1 MAIARSSVMR
11 RARPAT
17 IPRVE
22 SGRRRVHDTLAGR
35 VHHATRGTSWR
46 RDSVVRRLVVG
57 LALLLSAYCL
67 IAAAT
72 VVYADTPP
80 DRPNPA
86 ELAARERVRWPGWI
100 PIGFLAVVA
109 LTIVVIGT
117 RRRRRREAW
126 SPPSTQGP
134 PGAVPPAR
142 DSRDTRSR

>member
-1 MAIARSSVMR
+1 MR
-11 RARPAT
+11 RAHPAT

-22 SGRRRVHDTLAGR
+22 SERRRVRDPLAGR
-35 VHHATRGTSWR
+35 VRHPTRWR
-46 RDSVVRRLVVG
+46 RDSVVRRLVAG

-80 DRPNPA
+80 DHPNPA
-86 ELAARERVRWPGWI
+86 ELAARERVQWPGWI

-109 LTIVVIGT
+109 LTIVVVGT
-117 RRRRRREAW
+117 RRHRRRGAW

-134 PGAVPPAR
+134 PGTVPPAR